1 MGVVLAYANETQK
14 PKEKPLPFPFVGSI
28 LDSSAKNEG
37 GRAIKKTDP
46 FRNSAAGVVSS
57 ANCSGLKVSPKILP
71 KGIKIAEEGPISR
84 NTQIIMPG
92 KSLSPAECILN
103 GLPKRP
109 AESNAEKLVCTHVQK
124 SHRFMFHGID
134 KAYSIRVSKTD
145 RPRTRHDLGVGQ
157 AIPLR
162 RNLPREC
169 LRPVESETGN
179 NWRPARGTDLQTRMI
194 LWERRQRIREPA

>member
-1 MGVVLAYANETQK
+1 MNWNQAIFPSLKKEGWTRNQENGSL
-14 PKEKPLPFPFVGSI
+14 PKQRGRGGQFGELFRP
-28 LDSSAKNEG
+28 EG
-37 GRAIKKTDP
+37 
-46 FRNSAAGVVSS
+46 
-57 ANCSGLKVSPKILP
+57 SPKILP

-145 RPRTRHDLGVGQ
+145 RPQTRHDLGVGQ